1 MKSLL
6 WCFVLLGSIICL
18 GESKSFMLK
27 NTRLLVG
34 GKKSVVKR
42 NSIPFKVTN
51 EILELRGGE
60 SATMPSTE
68 VVAAKPHGKT
78 MKGIIAIWGVLQ
90 VASVLVNS
98 IGRMIPIAYLPFQRK
113 DIQLYQWIIY
123 LLFSSF
129 MVFFQGYKGFQNKFA
144 PLVVSRAMNLSQ
156 HLNIVNFLFAG
167 PYCMGMFSASRK
179 RIVISWGFVLGV
191 TALAKFVKYLP
202 YPYKSI
208 VDGGVV
214 LGLSYGTTA
223 LILCLISA
231 LLKGDANSSSRKLS

>member
-1 MKSLL
+1 MQ
-6 WCFVLLGSIICL
+6 
-18 GESKSFMLK
+18 
-27 NTRLLVG
+27 
-34 GKKSVVKR
+34 
-42 NSIPFKVTN
+42 
-51 EILELRGGE
+51 
-60 SATMPSTE
+60 STE
-68 VVAAKPHGKT
+68 VVVAAKPPGKT

-113 DIQLYQWIIY
+113 DLQLYHWIIY
-123 LLFSSF
+123 LLFSGF

-156 HLNIVNFLFAG
+156 QLNVLNFLFAG

-191 TALAKFVKYLP
+191 TALAKFVKYLS

-231 LLKGDANSSSRKLS
+231 LLKGDGNNNSSGKLS